1 MKKQKTLTEK
11 HTRSLIAERLIEVMN
26 ELPGSLRSESE
37 LLGYNSPS
45 TIYKVKEGKT
55 LPDLIKLQ
63 KLSERELAGG
73 QRPNID
79 WIITGKGE
87 KMITISSSSNHLIQI
102 VHRKLIGQSKEKLL
116 AILTLLGTNLDT

>member
-1 MKKQKTLTEK
+1 MKKQKTISEK
-11 HTRSLIAERLIEVMN
+11 HTRSLIAERLIEVME

-45 TIYKVKEGKT
+45 TIYKVKEGTT

-63 KLSERELAGG
+63 KLSERELKDG

-87 KMITISSSSNHLIQI
+87 KMISIPSSSNNLVQT
-102 VHRKLIGQSKEKLL
+102 VHKKLIGQSQEKLM
-116 AILTLLGTNLDT
+116 AILTLLDGNLDS